1 MDYRS
6 IDFILNQ
13 EQLISEENTYKKLIP
28 KGKKIAL
35 FGAGQNYWAFKFF
48 VVDKFE
54 INISLIID
62 DKYENID
69 FFDSIKVTSSF
80 SNYIKELYKDD
91 YIVII
96 TLGNTSQ
103 HKNIK
108 EKLIKIGFK
117 NILNAYDFYEYHL
130 AYASSSVVY
139 GGINYY
145 QRRKKEINNA
155 FNLLQDD
162 LSKEIYCQILD
173 VYVTRRIKPINSRS
187 FDEQYIPCDI
197 SLTKGH
203 TSMINCGSFD
213 GDTIKRLI
221 KQGIKFQTI
230 VCIEPNIKNFMAL
243 SNWIKK
249 EKAKNPNFAKNVIL
263 LPVCI
268 GNKTEYLN
276 IYDAGS
282 NSNINKKTGTTI
294 KALCVALDQ
303 IVELEEITF
312 INMDIEGAE
321 IQALDGCKNL
331 IKKYEPDLAI
341 SVYHEPS
348 QLWEVLLKIKKYSDN
363 YQFFLRNYTGRV
375 AETVLYATMKKI

>member
-1 MDYRS
+1 MIHRS
-6 IDFILNQ
+6 VDLILNK
-13 EQLISEENTYKKLIP
+13 EQLISQENTYKELLP
-28 KGKKIAL
+28 KGKKIIL

-48 VVDKFE
+48 VVEKFE

-69 FFDSIKVTSSF
+69 LFDSIKVTSSF
-80 SNYIKELYKDD
+80 SNYIKELKKDD

-96 TLGNTSQ
+96 TLGVTSQ
-103 HKNIK
+103 QKKIM
-108 EKLIKIGFK
+108 EKLRKIGFK

-130 AYASSSVVY
+130 AYASGEVVY
-139 GGINYY
+139 GGIKYY
-145 QRRKKEINNA
+145 ERYKKEINNA
-155 FNLLQDD
+155 YDLLQDD

-173 VYVTRRIKPINSRS
+173 LYVTRRIKPINSRP
-187 FDEQYIPCDI
+187 FEEQYIPSDI

-203 TSMINCGSFD
+203 TSMVNCGSFD

-221 KQGIKFQTI
+221 KHGFKFQTI
-230 VCIEPNIKNFMAL
+230 VCIEPNIKNFMEL

-249 EKAKNPNFAKNVIL
+249 EKAKNPDFAKNIIL

-276 IYDAGS
+276 ISDAGS
-282 NSNINKKTGTTI
+282 NSNTNKNSGTTS
-294 KALCVALDQ
+294 KVLCVALDQ
-303 IVELEEITF
+303 IIEFEEITF

-348 QLWEVLLKIKKYSDN
+348 QLWEVLLKIKNYSAN

-375 AETVLYATMKKI
+375 AETVLYATLKNT